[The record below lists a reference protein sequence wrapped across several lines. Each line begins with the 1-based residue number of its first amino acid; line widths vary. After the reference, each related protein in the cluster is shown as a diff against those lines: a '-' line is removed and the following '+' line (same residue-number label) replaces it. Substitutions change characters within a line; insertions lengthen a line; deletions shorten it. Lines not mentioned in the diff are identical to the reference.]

1 MKQHDKTVVPRNKD
15 MNEYLVALGHQTHKD
30 KRKKKLAYDKK
41 KKDLYDYWPT
51 KWQPDSTRLGSIPRF
66 NWWTCTRKW

>member
-1 MKQHDKTVVPRNKD
+1 MKQHDKTVVPRNKY

-41 KKDLYDYWPT
+41 KKDLYDY
-51 KWQPDSTRLGSIPRF
+51 
-66 NWWTCTRKW
+66 